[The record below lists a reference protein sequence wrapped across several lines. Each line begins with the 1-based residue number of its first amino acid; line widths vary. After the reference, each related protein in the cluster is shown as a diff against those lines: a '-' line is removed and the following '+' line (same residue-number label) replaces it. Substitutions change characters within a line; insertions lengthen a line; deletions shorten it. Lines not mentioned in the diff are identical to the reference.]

1 MKHQMESLKLKGG
14 LINFIIKSLEF
25 KSLKEQMRLITHF
38 EIILSKKLSK
48 KLSCQRSSRP
58 EVFLRK
64 GVLKICSKLTGENPC
79 RSAISIN

>member
-38 EIILSKKLSK
+38 EIILSKKF
-48 KLSCQRSSRP
+48 KL
-58 EVFLRK
+58 
-64 GVLKICSKLTGENPC
+64 
-79 RSAISIN
+79 